1 MATPACPLCESAG
14 GDRVFADLRLRVVLP
29 DEPDHP
35 GFTRVIWRAHVAE
48 MTDLAPAD
56 RGRLLDAVLRVEQV
70 MRDVL
75 APDKVN
81 LASLGNQVPHL
92 HWHVIPRWRDDRHF
106 PGTVWA
112 PPAARD
118 PALAAARRGEVES
131 RISAYRAA
139 LAAAFD
145 DPGDGTAG

>member
-1 MATPACPLCESAG
+1 MTATCPLCESAG
-14 GDRVFADLRLRVVLP
+14 GDRVFTDLRLRVVLP

-48 MTDLAPAD
+48 MTDLGAAD
-56 RGRLLDAVLRVEQV
+56 RARLFDAVLRVEQV

-75 APDKVN
+75 APDKIN

-106 PGTVWA
+106 PAPVWA

-118 PALAAARRGEVES
+118 PAPAAARRAEVQS
-131 RISAYRAA
+131 RLAAYRAA

-145 DPGDGTAG
+145 DPGAAAGG